1 MSYTVNKSNSS
12 ASPNQYTVQD
22 GVVNTQTDLSF
33 IGKGY
38 AGYGEVIAEN
48 FLHLMENF
56 ANTTAPTK
64 PVLGQLWYDSTA
76 NRLKVYSGTV
86 FVPSGGNV
94 PYQSSEPTTPS
105 QGDLWIDS
113 DTGQLYYYNGA
124 SSVLVGPPSSTG
136 NTNGFTYDVIV
147 DSSDASQNITK
158 WFNDGNLIA
167 IISEDTFTPKAT
179 LSGFATIKK
188 GITLTTAIADT
199 KFQGTAT
206 DSDALGGVSAASY
219 LRSNA
224 NDTTAGTLGIVT
236 DSGMTVGADSD
247 LSITVDSTGVIVSNV
262 IVDTDITF
270 KMNDGGVT
278 TTLMTLDGSASRV
291 GIGTTTP
298 SSTLEV
304 AGTITATAITVT
316 SVGNVTG
323 NLAGNLAG
331 NVTSTG
337 ANTMG
342 TLTLAGTLITKAIL
356 PDNADTYDIG
366 SSTLGYNTVHAKA
379 TSAQYADL
387 AEIYESDSEYEVGTV
402 VIFGGDKEITM
413 STMGADPR
421 VAGIISENPA
431 YLMNSEATGQAVA
444 LQGKVPCKVVGQI
457 SKGDMLVTHSQHPG
471 VARKGTNPSMG
482 TVIGKALE
490 EYNSTEIGT
499 INIVAGRL

>member
-64 PVLGQLWYDSTA
+64 PVQGQLWYDSATS
-76 NRLKVYSGTV
+76 RLKVYSGTV

-94 PYQSSEPTTPS
+94 PYQSSEPTAPA
-105 QGDLWIDS
+105 QGDIWIDS
-113 DTGQLYYYNGA
+113 DTGQMYYYNGA
-124 SSVLVGPPSSTG
+124 TSILVGPPSSTG
-136 NTNGFTYDVIV
+136 TTNGFTYDVIV

-167 IISEDTFTPKAT
+167 IISEDEFTPKAT

-188 GITLTTAIADT
+188 GITLTTAISGT
-199 KFQGTAT
+199 KFAGTAT
-206 DSDALGGVSAASY
+206 DSDALGGVAAANY
-219 LRSNA
+219 LRSDS

-298 SSTLEV
+298 SSTLQV
-304 AGTITATAITVT
+304 AGTATATAFVGPLTGAVT
-316 SVGNVTG
+316 GNVTG
-323 NLAGNLAG
+323 NIAG
-331 NVTSTG
+331 SG
-337 ANTMG
+337 ASSLGAT
-342 TLTLAGTLITKAIL
+342 TLSGTLITKAIL
-356 PDNADTYDIG
+356 PDNGDTYDIG
-366 SSTLGYNTVHAKA
+366 SSSLGYNTVHAKA

-402 VIFGGDKEITM
+402 VVFGGEKEITV
-413 STMGADPR
+413 SSMGSDPK
-421 VAGIISENPA
+421 VAGVISGNPA
-431 YLMNSEATGQAVA
+431 YLMNADASGQPVA

-471 VARKGTNPSMG
+471 VARTGTNPAMG

-499 INIVAGRL
+499 INIVAGRQ

>member
-64 PVLGQLWYDSTA
+64 PVQGQLWYDSATS
-76 NRLKVYSGTV
+76 RLKVYSGTV

-94 PYQSSEPTTPS
+94 PYQSTEPTTPA
-105 QGDLWIDS
+105 QGDIWIDS
-113 DTGQLYYYNGA
+113 DTGQMYYYNGTT
-124 SSVLVGPPSSTG
+124 SILVGPPSSTG
-136 NTNGFTYDVIV
+136 TTNGFTYDVIV
-147 DSSDASQNITK
+147 DSSDVSQNITK

-167 IISEDTFTPKAT
+167 IISEDEFTPKAT

-188 GITLTTAIADT
+188 GITLTTAISGT
-199 KFQGTAT
+199 KFAGTAT
-206 DSDALGGVSAASY
+206 DSDALGGVSAASF
-219 LRSNA
+219 LRSDS

-262 IVDTDITF
+262 VVDTDITF

-304 AGTITATAITVT
+304 DGTITATAITVS

-342 TLTLAGTLITKAIL
+342 TLTLSGTLITKAIL
-356 PDNADTYDIG
+356 PDNGDTYDIG

-499 INIVAGRL
+499 INIVAGRQ

>member
-64 PVLGQLWYDSTA
+64 PVQGQLWYDSATS
-76 NRLKVYSGTV
+76 RLKVYSGTV

-94 PYQSSEPTTPS
+94 PYQSSEPTAPA
-105 QGDLWIDS
+105 QGDIWIDS
-113 DTGQLYYYNGA
+113 DTGQMYYYNGA
-124 SSVLVGPPSSTG
+124 TSILVGPPSSTG
-136 NTNGFTYDVIV
+136 TTNGFTYDVIV

-167 IISEDTFTPKAT
+167 IISEDEFTPKAT

-188 GITLTTAIADT
+188 GITLTTAISGT
-199 KFQGTAT
+199 KFAGTAT
-206 DSDALGGVSAASY
+206 DSDALGGVAAANY
-219 LRSNA
+219 LRSDS
-224 NDTTAGTLGIVT
+224 NDTTAGTLGIIT

-298 SSTLEV
+298 SSTLQV
-304 AGTITATAITVT
+304 VGTATATAFVGPLTGAVT
-316 SVGNVTG
+316 GNVTG
-323 NLAGNLAG
+323 NIAG
-331 NVTSTG
+331 SG
-337 ANTMG
+337 ASSLGAT
-342 TLTLAGTLITKAIL
+342 TLSGTLITKAIL
-356 PDNADTYDIG
+356 PDNGDTYDIG
-366 SSTLGYNTVHAKA
+366 SSSLGYNTVHAKA

-402 VIFGGDKEITM
+402 VVFGGEKEITV
-413 STMGADPR
+413 SSMGSDPK
-421 VAGIISENPA
+421 VAGVISGNPA
-431 YLMNSEATGQAVA
+431 YLMNADASGQPVA

-471 VARKGTNPSMG
+471 VARTGTNPAMG

-499 INIVAGRL
+499 INIVAGRQ

>member
-1 MSYTVNKSNSS
+1 
-12 ASPNQYTVQD
+12 
-22 GVVNTQTDLSF
+22 
-33 IGKGY
+33 
-38 AGYGEVIAEN
+38 
-48 FLHLMENF
+48 
-56 ANTTAPTK
+56 
-64 PVLGQLWYDSTA
+64 
-76 NRLKVYSGTV
+76 
-86 FVPSGGNV
+86 
-94 PYQSSEPTTPS
+94 
-105 QGDLWIDS
+105 
-113 DTGQLYYYNGA
+113 
-124 SSVLVGPPSSTG
+124 
-136 NTNGFTYDVIV
+136 
-147 DSSDASQNITK
+147 
-158 WFNDGNLIA
+158 
-167 IISEDTFTPKAT
+167 
-179 LSGFATIKK
+179 
-188 GITLTTAIADT
+188 
-199 KFQGTAT
+199 
-206 DSDALGGVSAASY
+206 VSAASF
-219 LRSNA
+219 LRSDS

-304 AGTITATAITVT
+304 DGTITATAITVT

-323 NLAGNLAG
+323 NLAGNLTG

-342 TLTLAGTLITKAIL
+342 TLTLSGTLITKAIL
-356 PDNADTYDIG
+356 PDNGDTYDIG

-499 INIVAGRL
+499 INIVAGRQ